1 MTIRYSRFDRVTA
14 ALTAK
19 ERGLLVLRSWKE
31 GKEDDP
37 RWRWTM
43 PPEQVPE
50 FNRLIGLM
58 NGVNRGIGIYLLDL
72 KAKVR
77 ELRLCAAWLATAV
90 LWQCQ
95 VLELGSFIVGCTK
108 ELITESDYREKERGA
123 RAEYLPVAQLAYE
136 LTERHDGFTE
146 EDLDPESAHD
156 DAIVRP
162 EAWERVRAEK
172 AKEIARLVASGT
184 LKGRG
189 RGKALRVEAGSFY
202 DWLGEPA
209 PVGPAWAAA
218 YEVVPDGEAERAA
231 QHRFRR
237 EEAHTAYRKGPTRL
251 VLHLPGVTDEP
262 ESRSEMDELVAAHRE
277 TFKEGI

>member
-1 MTIRYSRFDRVTA
+1 TF
-14 ALTAK
+14 
-19 ERGLLVLRSWKE
+19 
-31 GKEDDP
+31 
-37 RWRWTM
+37 
-43 PPEQVPE
+43 
-50 FNRLIGLM
+50 
-58 NGVNRGIGIYLLDL
+58 
-72 KAKVR
+72 
-77 ELRLCAAWLATAV
+77 
-90 LWQCQ
+90 
-95 VLELGSFIVGCTK
+95 ELGSFIVGCTK

-277 TFKEGI
+277 TFKEGILAVWQQAEAVERVVTEVAREFEGEDPALPAVRHVLEHCREELRELHEDAGRYSGPFEFGEPDEEQLDNVRRLVSEDGP